1 MVVGLDK
8 FAAYFA
14 DYRDR
19 YILIGGAATWLV
31 LDDVGIDPRATQD
44 LDIVLCLEALDAEF
58 ARAFWRF
65 IEQGEYE
72 IQEKSEGKKCFY
84 RFKNPAQ
91 ESFPKMLELFSR
103 KPDMLNL
110 GDESHLTPIPIDE
123 EISSL
128 SAILLDEGYY
138 DFLHRHKK
146 ELAGASI
153 VGEEGLV
160 PLKARAWLD
169 LTKRRADGERVD
181 SKNIR
186 KHRTDV
192 LRLYQVLPPDLRI
205 DLPDQ
210 IRNDLQEFIDAV
222 APEVDSQLLK
232 NQGIKGVKPAD
243 VLGTLRTIYGI
254 SAEE

>member
-8 FAAYFA
+8 FAAHFA

-31 LDDVGIDPRATQD
+31 LDDVGINPRATQD
-44 LDIVLCLEALDAEF
+44 LDIVLCLEALDVEF
-58 ARAFWRF
+58 AKAFWSF
-65 IEQGEYE
+65 IEKGEYE
-72 IQEKSEGKKCFY
+72 IQEKSQGEKCFY
-84 RFKNPAQ
+84 RFIKPAQ
-91 ESFPKMLELFSR
+91 EGYPKMLELFSR
-103 KPDMLNL
+103 KPDMRKL
-110 GDESHLTPIPIDE
+110 GDDSHLTPIPVDE
-123 EISSL
+123 AVSSL

-138 DFLHRHKK
+138 DFLHQHKK

-169 LTKRRADGERVD
+169 LTKRRDAGAQVD

-205 DLPDQ
+205 DLPDR
-210 IRNDLQEFIDAV
+210 IRNDLQEFLAAIAL
-222 APEVDSQLLK
+222 EVDAQLLK
-232 NQGIKGVKPAD
+232 SQGIKGVKPAE
-243 VLGTLRTIYGI
+243 VLETLRAIYGI
-254 SAEE
+254 STD